1 MVFAARA
8 FFLSCG
14 LLAQVR
20 RGPIAKSSSKEGKPA
35 RGVNAQ
41 VFKVLSHPLRG
52 HIFLLLR
59 ESVAAPSELAK
70 KLEEKSVENVS
81 VENVSYH
88 CREMAKADV
97 IELVGTGR
105 GRTGGLKHFYRATA
119 KPVLDTEDWARI
131 PKPVRELESSR
142 SAELVVSDLSI
153 AIKEATF
160 DSHDARS
167 LLRSPM
173 VLDSQG
179 IYESGEAMMEALDKH
194 AEIQDRALA
203 RLVENGEEGI
213 NFHAI
218 LLGFPMPPKQ

>member
-1 MVFAARA
+1 M
-8 FFLSCG
+8 
-14 LLAQVR
+14 
-20 RGPIAKSSSKEGKPA
+20 
-35 RGVNAQ
+35 
-41 VFKVLSHPLRG
+41 LSHPLRG

-59 ESVAAPSELAK
+59 ERIAAPSELVE
-70 KLEEKSVENVS
+70 KLKESHENAS

-88 CREMAKADV
+88 CREMAKVGV
-97 IELVGTGR
+97 IELVATGR

-119 KPVLDTEDWARI
+119 RPILDTEDWAKI
-131 PKPVRELESSR
+131 PKPVRELETSR
-142 SAELVVSDLSI
+142 TAELVVNDLSI

-194 AEIQDRALA
+194 AEIQERALA
-203 RLVENGEEGI
+203 RLIENKEEGT
-213 NFHAI
+213 NFHVI
-218 LLGFPMPPKQ
+218 LLAFPMPPRD